1 MATVNSRSEFIHFLA
16 LDSITITNAT
26 QFLGDVTDLGSL
38 LKKHIVET
46 CKCFVRY
53 NSNRTGIAQIN
64 RVYFKRTYPT
74 MLVLP
79 NGATIN
85 IRYKEPRQIIKLPLD
100 IATLS
105 PEERALR
112 LQKRKP
118 KVKREKIVDIG
129 DDFDRKKYM
138 SSLFINKFT
147 TSPTIISSLR
157 HQSLLS
163 LLSINITFNIIN
175 PETLRGAKVRN
186 LPFEK

>member
-1 MATVNSRSEFIHFLA
+1 MATVNSRSEFIHLLA
-16 LDSITITNAT
+16 LEYGCKKLGRISITITNAT
-26 QFLGDVTDLGSL
+26 QFLGGVTGISIFGSL

-129 DDFDRKKYM
+129 DDFDRKKY
-138 SSLFINKFT
+138 S
-147 TSPTIISSLR
+147 
-157 HQSLLS
+157 HLL
-163 LLSINITFNIIN
+163 
-175 PETLRGAKVRN
+175 K
-186 LPFEK
+186 KKK